1 MKQLLIFLS
10 TFLSVAASAQCDTTI
25 NNTVSAITVSSA
37 TVSTGTISGA
47 LNYRLKYVRT
57 GFTDTAIVDGVSNIK
72 SITGLQANT
81 VYRYYFT
88 VTCASGTQRGQ
99 RLVYSFRTL
108 GSSIVYTPM
117 TAAGYEFK
125 YGSFDSGLHVPN
137 GDTALLRGKVRSGG
151 LRYRDNDSSLYVWT
165 GFRWLR
171 VSGSGGSNI
180 IAGNQLVRSGDTL
193 GLRSSSPGAS
203 NALWFNPNLG
213 SFAAGFNNVASGINS
228 VALGSSKASG
238 SYSAAIG
245 NDSKAEGSSSIAMGI
260 SSTASGQSSIALGEF
275 NTASAQSSVAIGE
288 FNTASG
294 TQATALGYQNNVTN
308 QYGFAVGATNT
319 ASGVASSAIGKELLN
334 PNNQSLV
341 IGNSNDPTNNV
352 ANDVVF
358 QVARNFA
365 NRFEVRGNG
374 QLLIN
379 DGTQQSGYVLTSD
392 ANGAT
397 SWQAP
402 ASGADSTIFATQ
414 FRLDTV
420 KANRVIIGSDAEL
433 RSLHITGPNGAGR
446 LELRHQASL
455 PTAGGQTTSLY
466 ANSNG
471 NLAWKNDNLHHTTLA
486 TNHITAD
493 RSYRFQNKSYT
504 LADSA
509 DVLNRAD
516 STLYT
521 TAHDL
526 NVKTDSILAIN
537 PDARPFT
544 ATNNSGRIWARNQG
558 SQFLTS
564 FVTLSNTNG
573 FITWFSV
580 DAPTTLSGVS
590 WFQSVQGNY
599 TASTGFNGIV
609 IYQYRASDDSLIR
622 IAQTATETGIW
633 QRSSSAGTWQT
644 ASLASS
650 VNVQPGLYF
659 FAFVYNQ
666 SSQTTAP
673 IIGATVQDLAINLKT
688 LPNGR
693 KIGGV
698 FSMFT
703 ATPPASIRSTAITA
717 SSQNPSAL
725 IW

>member
-1 MKQLLIFLS
+1 MRKLIFLLLLVNAAYGQVYQS
-10 TFLSVAASAQCDTTI
+10 MPQYGYGPIQRMQWDSVMTI
-25 NNTVSAITVSSA
+25 PLGITSLRQSS
-37 TVSTGTISGA
+37 
-47 LNYRLKYVRT
+47 
-57 GFTDTAIVDGVSNIK
+57 
-72 SITGLQANT
+72 
-81 VYRYYFT
+81 
-88 VTCASGTQRGQ
+88 
-99 RLVYSFRTL
+99 SFRNVGQL
-108 GSSIVYTPM
+108 RFNQSDSSI
-117 TAAGYEFK
+117 
-125 YGSFDSGLHVPN
+125 
-137 GDTALLRGKVRSGG
+137 
-151 LRYRDNDSSLYVWT
+151 YVWS
-165 GFRWLR
+165 GFQWIR
-171 VSGSGGSNI
+171 SSGGSNI

-213 SFAAGFNNVASGINS
+213 SFAAGFSNIASGINS
-228 VALGSSKASG
+228 VALGRSKASG
-238 SYSAAIG
+238 NYSVAIG
-245 NDSKAEGSSSIAMGI
+245 NDSQAEGSSSVAMGI
-260 SSTASGQSSIALGEF
+260 SSTASGV
-275 NTASAQSSVAIGE
+275 AS
-288 FNTASG
+288 
-294 TQATALGYQNNVTN
+294 
-308 QYGFAVGATNT
+308 FAVGSSST
-319 ASGVASSAIGKELLN
+319 ASGVASAAIGIDLQN
-334 PNNQSLV
+334 PNESSLV
-341 IGNSNDPTNNV
+341 IGDRNEASNNV
-352 ANDVVF
+352 TNDVVF
-358 QVARNFA
+358 QVSREYT

-379 DGTQQSGYVLTSD
+379 DGTQQSGYVLTSN
-392 ANGAT
+392 ANGVT

-402 ASGADSTIFATQ
+402 SGGSPTWGSITGTLYDQTDL
-414 FRLDTV
+414 RDTL
-420 KANRVIIGSDAEL
+420 AARIITGSDAEL
-433 RSLHITGPNGAGR
+433 RSLHITGTNGKGK

-466 ANSNG
+466 ANSSG

-537 PDARPFT
+537 ADARPFT

-558 SQFLTS
+558 SQFLTAT
-564 FVTLSNTNG
+564 VTLSNTNG

-590 WFQSVQGNY
+590 WYQSLQGNY

-609 IYQYRASDDSLIR
+609 VYQYRASDDSLIR

-633 QRSSSAGTWQT
+633 QRAASTNTWQT

-673 IIGATVQDLAINLKT
+673 IIAGTAADFSGLIKT
-688 LPNGR
+688 MPNGR
-693 KIGGV
+693 RIGGV
-698 FSMFT
+698 FSMST
-703 ATPPASIRSTAITA
+703 ATPPASIRSTAIAT
-717 SSQNPSAL
+717 STQNPSAL

>member
-1 MKQLLIFLS
+1 MRKLIFLLLLVNAAYGQVYQS
-10 TFLSVAASAQCDTTI
+10 MPQYGYGPIQRMQWDSVMTI
-25 NNTVSAITVSSA
+25 PLGITSLRQSS
-37 TVSTGTISGA
+37 
-47 LNYRLKYVRT
+47 
-57 GFTDTAIVDGVSNIK
+57 
-72 SITGLQANT
+72 
-81 VYRYYFT
+81 
-88 VTCASGTQRGQ
+88 
-99 RLVYSFRTL
+99 SFRNVGQL
-108 GSSIVYTPM
+108 RFNQSDSSI
-117 TAAGYEFK
+117 
-125 YGSFDSGLHVPN
+125 
-137 GDTALLRGKVRSGG
+137 
-151 LRYRDNDSSLYVWT
+151 YVWS
-165 GFRWLR
+165 GFQWLR
-171 VSGSGGSNI
+171 SSGGSNI

-193 GLRSSSPGAS
+193 GLRSSSPGAL

-213 SFAAGFNNVASGINS
+213 SFAAGFNNIASGTNS

-238 SYSAAIG
+238 NYSVAIG

-260 SSTASGQSSIALGEF
+260 SSTASGV
-275 NTASAQSSVAIGE
+275 AS
-288 FNTASG
+288 
-294 TQATALGYQNNVTN
+294 
-308 QYGFAVGATNT
+308 FAVGSSST
-319 ASGVASSAIGKELLN
+319 ASGVASAAIGIDLQN
-334 PNNQSLV
+334 PNESSLV
-341 IGNSNDPTNNV
+341 IGNRNDASNNV
-352 ANDVVF
+352 TNDVVF
-358 QVARNFA
+358 QVSREYT

-392 ANGAT
+392 ANGVT

-414 FRLDTV
+414 FRLDSV

-433 RSLHITGPNGAGR
+433 RSLHITGPNGAGK